1 MDQQHPSISSTC
13 SKVNLT
19 RHEPF
24 LLLSSAH
31 NVRGRVDARPLRD
44 IALPYTGDSTT
55 KLRDMLSTHS
65 TLYAQTL
72 SDIIWVTNVFY
83 FKRVQNAT
91 VF

>member
-1 MDQQHPSISSTC
+1 MY
-13 SKVNLT
+13 
-19 RHEPF
+19 
-24 LLLSSAH
+24 
-31 NVRGRVDARPLRD
+31 ARPLRD

-72 SDIIWVTNVFY
+72 RDIIWVTNVFY
-83 FKRVQNAT
+83 FKRAQNAT